1 MLPIVK
7 TIQESA
13 ASCIQ
18 EIFDIKV
25 EPESLSVQETRKDF
39 EGDFTLVV
47 FPLTKYKLG
56 NPVEIGKKIGE
67 KLVEQVDD
75 IAGYNVIKG
84 FLNISLSDSFWY
96 RFLAENQENEGFFK
110 RLEGKGQTIVV
121 EYCSPNTNK
130 PLHLGHLRNIVLG
143 DSLTRIL
150 SANGYK
156 AVPTCLFNDRGTNI
170 SKSMYA
176 WLESGQQ
183 ETPNSS
189 GKKGD
194 KLVGDYYVAYADRH
208 KQEVKKLLDKGL
220 NKEEAEERSPTTQA
234 IRELTQKWE
243 AGDAETRGLWREM
256 NSWVYEAME
265 HTFDRL
271 GIKFDTYYY
280 ESAVYLLGKE
290 TVQQGLEEG
299 IFYQKEDGS
308 VWVDLSAEGL
318 DQKLVLRKDGT
329 SVYITQDLAIADAKF
344 DQYDMERSVY
354 VVGNEQEYHFK
365 VLFLILKKLGK
376 QYANGLFHLSYGM
389 VDLPSGKMKS
399 REGTTVEADDLID
412 EMIDSAN
419 KITQELGK
427 TEGMS
432 PEELENLY
440 TTLGLGALKYYL
452 VKVDPRKRILFD
464 PNESIDINGHSGPFI
479 QSSFTRTASL
489 KRKGID
495 VLPFSNEKLP
505 ESPMQEHERLLFRKL
520 YQYPSIL
527 KDAAESYN
535 PAIVANYAYELA
547 KDFNRFWHGD
557 RIFQSDQPSTSSFR
571 YALAQFTGKVLKA
584 SMSLLGIQMPER
596 M

>member
-13 ASCIQ
+13 ARCIKHLYEV
-18 EIFDIKV
+18 EI
-25 EPESLSVQETRKDF
+25 EPGSLAVQETRKDF

-47 FPLTKYKLG
+47 FPLTRYKLG
-56 NPVEIGKKIGE
+56 NPVEIGEKIGGQ
-67 KLVEQVDD
+67 LVEQVEE
-75 IAGYNVIKG
+75 IIHFNVIKG
-84 FLNISLSDSFWY
+84 FLNLSLSDSFWFN
-96 RFLAENQENEGFFK
+96 FLEDAQASENFYSRE
-110 RLEGKGQTIVV
+110 EGKDQTIVV

-150 SANGYK
+150 AANGYK

-170 SKSMYA
+170 SKSMHA
-176 WLESGQQ
+176 WQLAGKGD
-183 ETPNSS
+183 TPQST
-189 GKKGD
+189 GIKGD
-194 KLVGDYYVAYADRH
+194 KLVGDYYVAYADQH
-208 KQEVKKLLDKGL
+208 KAEIKRLIETGL
-220 NKEEAEERSPTTQA
+220 SKEEAEEQAPTTRA

-243 AGDAETRGLWREM
+243 AGEAETRALWKQM

-265 HTFDRL
+265 QTFARL
-271 GIKFDTYYY
+271 GIQFDAYFY
-280 ESAVYLLGKE
+280 ESEVYQLGKE
-290 TVQQGLEEG
+290 TVQKGLEEG
-299 IFYQKEDGS
+299 IFYQKKDGS
-308 VWVDLSAEGL
+308 IWVDLSAEGL

-329 SVYITQDLAIADAKF
+329 SVYITQDLAIADAKNNAYNM
-344 DQYDMERSVY
+344 DRSVY

-376 QYANGLFHLSYGM
+376 HYSNGLFHLSYGM

-412 EMIDSAN
+412 EMVDTAFR
-419 KITQELGK
+419 ITQELGK

-432 PEELENLY
+432 AEELEVLY
-440 TTLGLGALKYYL
+440 NTLGLGALKYYL
-452 VKVDPRKRILFD
+452 IKVDPRKRILFD
-464 PNESIDINGHSGPFI
+464 PEESIDINGHSGPFI
-479 QSSFTRTASL
+479 QSSYTRTASL
-489 KRKGID
+489 RRKEIK
-495 VLPFSNEKLP
+495 VAAYSAQNTP
-505 ESPMQEHERLLFRKL
+505 ESPLQEHERLLFRKL

-527 KDAAESYN
+527 KDAADSYN

-557 RIFQSDQPSTSSFR
+557 RIFQSDQPYTSSFR
-571 YALAQFTGKVLKA
+571 YTLAQFTGKVLKA
-584 SMSLLGIQMPER
+584 SMGLLGIDMPER